1 MQVNP
6 FFLRTMLSFSHQTT
20 LLAPLPYNHTRD
32 LCYPS
37 HTKANAMSG
46 FGDKLRG
53 KMKNFADM
61 GVKGHKNVTEMQNI
75 TR

>member
-1 MQVNP
+1 
-6 FFLRTMLSFSHQTT
+6 
-20 LLAPLPYNHTRD
+20 
-32 LCYPS
+32 
-37 HTKANAMSG
+37 MSG

-61 GVKGHKNVTEMQNI
+61 GIKGHKNVIEMQNI